1 MTIVDPLKFLV
12 ALVIFNVFLMGFCGV
27 PIPQEYEN
35 KWVIV
40 LLLTSNKG
48 GLDFQKR
55 ENQNGKQL
63 FTEILALEINPKII
77 SENYTVLALLLL
89 SLFMLP

>member
-35 KWVIV
+35 KWE
-40 LLLTSNKG
+40 
-48 GLDFQKR
+48 R
-55 ENQNGKQL
+55 ERIAKEVEKAEREAYL
-63 FTEILALEINPKII
+63 MELREKHRKFCSKIHNPDADYQ
-77 SENYTVLALLLL
+77 SESIKSQCGTR
-89 SLFMLP
+89 